1 MRCLL
6 SKRPYI
12 YRGLPRHIRNMLSF
26 WPNIVYIVPRVN
38 FMSLNKS
45 DVEKIAQLARLQIEE
60 ADIPLYANNL
70 SNILQLVEQM
80 SAVDTTG
87 VEIMAHPLDARQRL
101 RPDTVTE
108 IDQRARFQ
116 SIAPQVE
123 AGLYLVPKVI
133 E

>member
-1 MRCLL
+1 
-6 SKRPYI
+6 
-12 YRGLPRHIRNMLSF
+12 
-26 WPNIVYIVPRVN
+26 
-38 FMSLNKS
+38 MSLNKS

-60 ADIPLYANNL
+60 TDIPLYANNL

-87 VEIMAHPLDARQRL
+87 VEIMAHPLDALLDKGQRL
-101 RPDTVTE
+101 RPDEVTE
-108 IDQRARFQ
+108 IDQRKLFQ

>member
-1 MRCLL
+1 
-6 SKRPYI
+6 
-12 YRGLPRHIRNMLSF
+12 
-26 WPNIVYIVPRVN
+26 
-38 FMSLNKS
+38 MSLNKS

-87 VEIMAHPLDARQRL
+87 VEIMAHPLDALLDKGQRL
-101 RPDTVTE
+101 RSDEVTE
-108 IDQRARFQ
+108 IDQRKLFQ

>member
-1 MRCLL
+1 
-6 SKRPYI
+6 
-12 YRGLPRHIRNMLSF
+12 
-26 WPNIVYIVPRVN
+26 
-38 FMSLNKS
+38 MSLNKS

-70 SNILQLVEQM
+70 SNILQMVEQM

-87 VEIMAHPLDARQRL
+87 VEIMAHPLDALLDKGQRL
-101 RPDTVTE
+101 RPDEATE
-108 IDQRARFQ
+108 IDQRKLFQ

>member
-1 MRCLL
+1 
-6 SKRPYI
+6 
-12 YRGLPRHIRNMLSF
+12 
-26 WPNIVYIVPRVN
+26 
-38 FMSLNKS
+38 MSLNKS

-60 ADIPLYANNL
+60 ADIPLYASNL

-87 VEIMAHPLDARQRL
+87 VEIMAHPLDALLDTGQRL
-101 RPDTVTE
+101 RPDEVTE
-108 IDQRARFQ
+108 IDQRKLFQ
-116 SIAPQVE
+116 SIAPHVE

>member
-1 MRCLL
+1 
-6 SKRPYI
+6 
-12 YRGLPRHIRNMLSF
+12 MLSF
-26 WPNIVYIVPRVN
+26 WLNIVYIVPRVN

-45 DVEKIAQLARLQIEE
+45 DVEKIAHLARLQIEE

-87 VEIMAHPLDARQRL
+87 VEIMAHPLDAGQRL
-101 RPDTVTE
+101 RADDVTE
-108 IDQRARFQ
+108 IDQRALFQ

-123 AGLYLVPKVI
+123 AGLYLVPKVL

>member
-1 MRCLL
+1 
-6 SKRPYI
+6 
-12 YRGLPRHIRNMLSF
+12 
-26 WPNIVYIVPRVN
+26 
-38 FMSLNKS
+38 MSLNKS

-80 SAVDTTG
+80 SAVNTAG

-101 RPDTVTE
+101 RPDEVTE
-108 IDQRARFQ
+108 IDQRKLFQ

>member
-1 MRCLL
+1 
-6 SKRPYI
+6 
-12 YRGLPRHIRNMLSF
+12 
-26 WPNIVYIVPRVN
+26 
-38 FMSLNKS
+38 MSLNKS
-45 DVEKIAQLARLQIEE
+45 DIEKIALLARLQIEE

-87 VEIMAHPLDARQRL
+87 VEIMAHPLDAAQRL
-101 RPDTVTE
+101 RADAVTE
-108 IDQRARFQ
+108 IDQRKLFQ

>member
-1 MRCLL
+1 
-6 SKRPYI
+6 
-12 YRGLPRHIRNMLSF
+12 
-26 WPNIVYIVPRVN
+26 
-38 FMSLNKS
+38 MSLNKS

-87 VEIMAHPLDARQRL
+87 VEIMAHPLDALLDKGQRL
-101 RPDTVTE
+101 RPDEVTE
-108 IDQRARFQ
+108 IDQRKLFQ

>member
-1 MRCLL
+1 
-6 SKRPYI
+6 
-12 YRGLPRHIRNMLSF
+12 
-26 WPNIVYIVPRVN
+26 
-38 FMSLNKS
+38 MSLNKS
-45 DVEKIAQLARLQIEE
+45 GVEKIAQLARLQIEE
-60 ADIPLYANNL
+60 ADIPLYASNL

-87 VEIMAHPLDARQRL
+87 VETMAHPLDALLVTGQRL
-101 RPDTVTE
+101 RADEVTE
-108 IDQRARFQ
+108 IDQRTLFQ